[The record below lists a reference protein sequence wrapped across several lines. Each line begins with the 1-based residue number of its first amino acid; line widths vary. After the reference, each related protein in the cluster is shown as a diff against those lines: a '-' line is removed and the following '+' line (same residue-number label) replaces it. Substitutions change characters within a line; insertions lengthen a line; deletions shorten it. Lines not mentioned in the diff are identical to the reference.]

1 MTRGY
6 VRVSITNGERI
17 QMKTKVTT
25 SEIVNIIQ
33 RTVKGTM
40 AVSVDAVTE
49 PDMRKTGNPYH
60 GKVMK
65 HCTMNGLIGFD
76 YENAINNQDKR
87 EGGAGEREAKPRK
100 WGVLTPDR
108 LFVTHKDSY
117 YLQMKVQSASDPVYF
132 MDGKEISVDILK
144 PFMPVKK
151 ISSSQEGLEKEVIVR
166 DVKLE
171 NVKSIRF
178 NGADY
183 EILPVPMAM
192 PVPVEQEAVLVD

>member
-1 MTRGY
+1 
-6 VRVSITNGERI
+6 
-17 QMKTKVTT
+17 MKTKVTT
-25 SEIVNIIQ
+25 PEIVNIIQ

-49 PDMRKTGNPYH
+49 PDMRKTGNPYY
-60 GKVMK
+60 GRVMK

-76 YENAINNQDKR
+76 YENAVNNQAKR
-87 EGGAGEREAKPRK
+87 EGLDAEREAHPRK
-100 WGVLTPDR
+100 WGELTPDR
-108 LFVTHKDSY
+108 LFVTHKGAY
-117 YLQMKVQSASDPVYF
+117 YLQMKVQTASDPVYF
-132 MDGKEISVDILK
+132 MDGKEIAVDILK

-151 ISSSQEGLEKEVIVR
+151 ASSTQAGLEKEIIVR

-171 NVKSIRF
+171 NVKGMRF

>member
-1 MTRGY
+1 
-6 VRVSITNGERI
+6 
-17 QMKTKVTT
+17 MKTKVTT
-25 SEIVNIIQ
+25 SEIVSIIQ

-40 AVSVDAVTE
+40 AVSVDAVTV
-49 PDMRKTGNPYH
+49 PDMRKTGNPYI
-60 GKVMK
+60 GRVLK

-76 YENAINNQDKR
+76 YENAVNNQAKR
-87 EGGAGEREAKPRK
+87 EGLAGEREAKPRQ

-108 LFVTHKDSY
+108 LFVTHKGSY

-132 MDGKEISVDILK
+132 LDGKEIAVETIK
-144 PFMPVKK
+144 GFMPVKK
-151 ISSSQEGLEKEVIVR
+151 ASSTQEGLEKEVIVR

-171 NVKSIRF
+171 NVKGIRF

-192 PVPVEQEAVLVD
+192 TPMPVPVEQDAVLVD